1 MPLTDLNFTLQKN
14 TLLSGYV
21 KARCADANHVWNL
34 TGFFTD
40 ANRELDENLRGR
52 LGHLDHRADG

>member
-1 MPLTDLNFTLQKN
+1 LPLTDLNFTLQKN

-34 TGFFTD
+34 TGFFTYNNNTTQTVNSTRTC
-40 ANRELDENLRGR
+40 AVG
-52 LGHLDHRADG
+52 